1 MKFDLHPAQNDWHLK
16 MKVFHPDQVECASAV
31 TVCADMIVLL
41 EPIIKVVLSVSRF
54 PLNRL
59 WISTVG
65 DPTVQQIQVE
75 ALDLVFD
82 TWMKVLGFFFD
93 VPIGWP

>member
-1 MKFDLHPAQNDWHLK
+1 
-16 MKVFHPDQVECASAV
+16 MKVFHPDQVECANAV
-31 TVCADMIVLL
+31 IVCADMIVLL

-82 TWMKVLGFFFD
+82 TWMKVLGFFLD
-93 VPIGWP
+93 VPIGWL